1 MIANIFLNRTNE
13 YIISKELIQYLIELE
28 TLRDLRNKD
37 LISDDVYLKAKVQIR
52 KSHISL

>member
-13 YIISKELIQYLIELE
+13 YIISKDLIQYLIELE